1 MVFQFPGFKFDL
13 NTIKKYDTSTPRYT
27 SYPAA
32 TQLTEAFTE
41 RDFQAAIAT
50 SNQRKS
56 PLSLY
61 FHIPFCQSACYFCG
75 CNVVISSNKNI
86 AQPYL
91 EYLVRDIRNTASK
104 ISPDRKVDQIHWGG
118 GTPNYLS
125 LEQVEFLW
133 KNINQ
138 YFTINSTAEISIEIN
153 PRSVDKNYIFS
164 LREIGFNRIS
174 FGVQD
179 FNRQVQVAVNRVQPD
194 EMLFD
199 VMSWSKKAKF
209 ESVNVDLIYGLPYQ
223 TLQTFQETIKKTIE
237 LDPDRIAVF
246 NFAYVPWMK
255 PVQKNIPQDALP
267 SPQEK
272 LEILKMTIEEL
283 TSSQYL
289 FIGMDHFAKPHD
301 ELAEAQRNCTLKRNF
316 QGYTTQ
322 AQTEL
327 FGFGVTSISMLEDS
341 YAQNHKEL
349 RDYYRAIDAG
359 VLPISKGIKL
369 SWDDQI
375 RRDVIMGIMSHL
387 DLHKQD
393 IEEKYHIS
401 FDDYF
406 SQELEELKSLEKD
419 ELVKLSKNHIS
430 ITEIGRLLVRNI
442 AVIFDVHNTRQEKK
456 FSRAI
461 WIVSC

>member
-1 MVFQFPGFKFDL
+1 MVFQFPGVKFDL

-27 SYPAA
+27 SYPPA

-41 RDFQAAIAT
+41 SDFQAAIAT
-50 SNQRKS
+50 SNHRKS

-75 CNVVISSNKNI
+75 CNVVISNNKNI

-91 EYLVRDIRNTASK
+91 DYLVRDIKNTAAK

-133 KNINQ
+133 KSINR

-153 PRSVDKNYIFS
+153 PRYVDKNYIFA
-164 LREIGFNRIS
+164 LKEIGFNRIS
-174 FGVQD
+174 FGIQD
-179 FNRQVQVAVNRVQPD
+179 FNPQVQAAVNRVQPD

-199 VMSWSKKAKF
+199 VMGWIKKANF

-223 TLQTFQETIKKTIE
+223 TLQTFQETIKKTIK

-267 SPQEK
+267 SPQSK

-289 FIGMDHFAKPHD
+289 FIGMDHFAKPDD
-301 ELAEAQRNCTLKRNF
+301 ELAISQRNCTLKRNF

-327 FGFGVTSISMLEDS
+327 FGFGVSSISMLEDT
-341 YAQNHKEL
+341 YTQNYKEL

-359 VLPISKGIKL
+359 VLPINKGIKL
-369 SWDDQI
+369 SWDDMI

-401 FDDYF
+401 FEDYF
-406 SQELEELKSLEKD
+406 SQELEALKLLEKD
-419 ELVKLSKNHIS
+419 GLVKLSKNHIS
-430 ITEIGRLLVRNI
+430 TTEIGRLLVRNI
-442 AVIFDVHNTRQEKK
+442 AVIFDVHTTTQEKK

-461 WIVSC
+461 